1 MKISKRD
8 RMLLLIVGGLLI
20 VLGVYYFVFLNL
32 QEKTEALEK
41 ENVVLE
47 DVIGKLKELDKNREQ
62 YLADTE
68 KFTEDNERIKA
79 EFPAGM
85 EEEDDILYVDRLENT
100 LSELYNS
107 SVGMPSPV
115 GYELT
120 YPEVNTISVDEM
132 LKGTGS
138 AAVATTENTADATA
152 ANAEGTE
159 DATTDATGATTEGA
173 TLTAE
178 NGAPS
183 CQLWYIPVTTTY
195 EVNYLS
201 LKQLVNAV
209 TEDGEKKSL
218 EEVSITYNEE
228 NGILSGSL
236 TSNFYY
242 LSGTDET
249 YSTPDVAGVPTG
261 TSNPFRS
268 VR

>member
-132 LKGTGS
+132 LMGTGS
-138 AAVATTENTADATA
+138 AATATTENTADATA
-152 ANAEGTE
+152 ANAEGT
-159 DATTDATGATTEGA
+159 TDAATDTTGATTNGA

-178 NGAPS
+178 NGVPS